1 MNIGIIGLPQ
11 SGKKTLFRL
20 LVGEK
25 ALDGHVEGRSL
36 VRGVAD
42 VQDARFDRLVA
53 MYEPRKHVRARLE
66 LVLLPKIEEKFS
78 EGDIFRDMGDIDA
91 FCHLVRAFQDDSI
104 YHMWGSSDPVREV
117 EFVQAELLLHDLI
130 FLEKRLE
137 RIDKQIKK
145 AKDDRLQ
152 RERKL
157 MHRFQDQLEG
167 ELPLRLLELSEPEA
181 ATIASY
187 PLLTLRKMIVALNI
201 GDEDIAD
208 TKLLDE
214 LRGMWAAR
222 GIDFVQ
228 IAVQAEAE
236 IAVLETASEREEFM
250 REMGI
255 EEPAMQVLTR
265 MCIEAVGL
273 SSFFTVGSDEVRQWF
288 VRRQALA
295 PQAAGVIHSDLER
308 GFIRAEVMK
317 YEELIEAGSEDALK
331 AAGKHHLKGRD
342 YVVED
347 GDILGIR
354 FNV

>member
-104 YHMWGSSDPVREV
+104 YHMWGSPDPVREV

-167 ELPLRLLELSEPEA
+167 ELPLRLLELSEPEE